1 MFPTHLAARP
11 LRGAR
16 RVWGLLPLALLL
28 GAVPALAWERE
39 AGPLPWRVG
48 GISGFTA
55 DAATFPDSTGQ
66 RLEVYVR
73 LRPSTIAALAEQRS
87 WTPKLELQIEL
98 KESGRRGKE
107 QTAKQE
113 ITFTAADTAAG
124 YGRLVLVP
132 FPVRPG
138 TYRLH
143 VRVET
148 YHRLLPGRG
157 EGKPDVGEVAGDIT
171 VPAPQEGRHLSDI
184 EFVWP
189 AGGDRTPAL
198 FRRGD
203 QMLLPN
209 AERLYGLLATT
220 PRAAFTAHAPGQVRP
235 WRWVAR
241 LEDRTGQVVG
251 ERDSVAPASEWL
263 LGLVEFNVASLPAG
277 AYELEVKAWQEGD
290 AGALTR
296 RGTFSVGWERD
307 TWLRDPSDLEDE
319 VHFLLRRDEEDKFER
334 MPPGEQERSV
344 AEYWRTRDP
353 SPETV
358 ANELRDVFLERVHFA
373 NQTYGRYGL
382 GKGMFSD
389 MGRVFIRYGEPSEVH
404 RSVIPGREQELEAL
418 IERYV
423 RVHDRPVGNVSDPGA
438 GADMRPFEIWI
449 YEGEIMLP
457 FDTDRAVASR
467 RRLSK
472 PLVFLFID
480 EQWIGDFRL
489 RYSTE

>member
-1 MFPTHLAARP
+1 MPSAIARP
-11 LRGAR
+11 HPGAR
-16 RVWGLLPLALLL
+16 RVFTALLLL
-28 GAVPALAWERE
+28 GAAATPAAAWERE

-55 DAATFPDSTGQ
+55 DAATFPDSSGQ

-73 LRPSTIAALAEQRS
+73 LRPSTVAALADGRTHAPTLRLEVELREGKRGPEQRV
-87 WTPKLELQIEL
+87 T
-98 KESGRRGKE
+98 
-107 QTAKQE
+107 QE
-113 ITFTAADTAAG
+113 IVFTPADTVAG
-124 YGRLVLVP
+124 YGRIVLLP

-138 TYRLH
+138 VHRLH
-143 VRVET
+143 VRAES
-148 YHRLLPGRG
+148 YRRLLPGRG
-157 EGKPDVGEVAGDIT
+157 EGKPDVGEVAGEIT
-171 VPAPQEGRHLSDI
+171 IPGPQAGRHLSEI

-189 AGGDRTPAL
+189 GQNERGPGMFQRGG
-198 FRRGD
+198 RR
-203 QMLLPN
+203 LLPN

-220 PRAAFTAHAPGQVRP
+220 PRAAFTAHAPGPARP

-241 LEDRTGQVVG
+241 IEDAAGHAMAVRESAG
-251 ERDSVAPASEWL
+251 PADEWL
-263 LGLVEFNVASLPAG
+263 HGLAEFDVGTLAAG
-277 AYELEVKAWQEGD
+277 AYVLEIKAWQEGD
-290 AGALTR
+290 AGALVR
-296 RGTFSVGWERD
+296 RSTFSVGWERD
-307 TWLRDPSDLEDE
+307 TWLRDPDDLHDE

-334 MPPGEQERSV
+334 MPPGEQERV
-344 AEYWRTRDP
+344 ITEYWRTRDP
-353 SPETV
+353 SPGTAV
-358 ANELRDVFLERVHFA
+358 NELRDVFVQRVLFA
-373 NQTYGRYGL
+373 NQTYGRFGL

-404 RSVIPGREQELEAL
+404 RAVIPGREQELGSL

-423 RVHDRPVGNVSDPGA
+423 RTHDRPVGNLGDTSA

-457 FDTDRAVASR
+457 FDTDRAVAPR

-480 EQWIGDFRL
+480 EQWLGDYRL

>member
-1 MFPTHLAARP
+1 MVAQPLAA
-11 LRGAR
+11 A
-16 RVWGLLPLALLL
+16 
-28 GAVPALAWERE
+28 PAFAWERE

-55 DAATFPDSTGQ
+55 DAATFPDSAGQ
-66 RLEVYVR
+66 HLEVYVR
-73 LRPSTIAALAEQRS
+73 LRPATIAALAEGRI
-87 WTPKLELQIEL
+87 WTPRLQLEVEL
-98 KESGRRGKE
+98 EESGRGGKK
-107 QTAKQE
+107 QSARQE

-132 FPVRPG
+132 FKVRPG
-138 TYRLH
+138 SHRMH

-157 EGKPDVGEVAGDIT
+157 DGKPDVGEIAGEIT
-171 VPAPQEGRHLSDI
+171 VPAPQAGRDLSDI

-189 AGGDRTPAL
+189 AGGPQTSGL

-209 AERLYGLLATT
+209 AERLYGLLATA
-220 PRAAFTAHAPGQVRP
+220 PRAAFTARAPGPARP
-235 WRWVAR
+235 WRWIAR
-241 LEDRTGQVVG
+241 LEDRNGQKIA
-251 ERDSVAPASEWL
+251 ERDSTGPADEWL
-263 LGLVEFNVASLPAG
+263 HGLVEFDVATLPAG
-277 AYELEVKAWQEGD
+277 AYVLEVKAWQEGD
-290 AGALTR
+290 PGALTR
-296 RGTFSVGWERD
+296 RSTFSVGWERD

-334 MPPGEQERSV
+334 MPPGEQERMI

-353 SPETV
+353 SPETA
-358 ANELRDVFLERVHFA
+358 ANELRDVFLQRVHFA

-404 RSVIPGREQELEAL
+404 RSVIPGREQELASI

-423 RVHDRPVGNVSDPGA
+423 RVHDRPIGNVSDPAA
-438 GADMRPFEIWI
+438 GADMRPFEVWI

-457 FDTDRAVASR
+457 FDTDRAVAPR

-480 EQWIGDFRL
+480 EQWLGDFRL